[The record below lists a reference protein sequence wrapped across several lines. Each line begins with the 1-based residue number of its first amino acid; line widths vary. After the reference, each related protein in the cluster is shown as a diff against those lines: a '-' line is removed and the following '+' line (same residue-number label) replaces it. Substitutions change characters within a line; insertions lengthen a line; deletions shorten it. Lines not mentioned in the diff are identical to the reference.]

1 MRVKRAGWAQNPRSD
16 DEFDKDLWRDGAD
29 GARLRE
35 QWAQLVAYVS
45 QLDE

>member
-1 MRVKRAGWAQNPRSD
+1 MRVSGWGWATNPRSD

-29 GARLRE
+29 GAWLRD
-35 QWAQLVAYVS
+35 QWAQLGAYVS